1 MSKKVSPQNAE
12 IISANN
18 FAKSK
23 RGFSEPQIIN
33 AYDFFHSDVQP
44 FDFLEGCLTDDE
56 KSVRLLIV
64 AQFRASR
71 AIEDAYWYS
80 SNSEYKVNHV
90 KGLTRTRI
98 CITLCKYGFF
108 NSNNF
113 TREGRIY
120 DWSPII
126 KNKLFPL
133 NDFEIW
139 LKNYGW
145 NLNMHKKQCSAN
157 DVWWELVSDALS

>member
-23 RGFSEPQIIN
+23 RGFSEPQIIS

-80 SNSEYKVNHV
+80 SNSKYLIEDINGIKKTLIH
-90 KGLTRTRI
+90 
-98 CITLCKYGFF
+98 ITLCKYGFF

-113 TREGRIY
+113 IREGRIY

-145 NLNMHKKQCSAN
+145 NLDMHEAQCSIN
-157 DVWWELVSDALS
+157 DVWLELVSDALL

>member
-56 KSVRLLIV
+56 KSLV
-64 AQFRASR
+64 
-71 AIEDAYWYS
+71 
-80 SNSEYKVNHV
+80 
-90 KGLTRTRI
+90 
-98 CITLCKYGFF
+98 
-108 NSNNF
+108 
-113 TREGRIY
+113 
-120 DWSPII
+120 
-126 KNKLFPL
+126 NKLVAA
-133 NDFEIW
+133 
-139 LKNYGW
+139 YGGGIVDGW
-145 NLNMHKKQCSAN
+145 SL
-157 DVWWELVSDALS
+157 L